1 MFTVEEKLV
10 QRPWGRRV
18 CGALEML
25 QEARVGRKQ
34 RRSQEESLGDEV
46 RGVVWPWILLRLRS
60 LVRSLCWSL
69 GSGAFES

>member
-46 RGVVWPWILLRLRS
+46 R
-60 LVRSLCWSL
+60 
-69 GSGAFES
+69 